1 MTYTPNFTDPR
12 VLKRCKQAY
21 GFAKAVL
28 RVRNSTPVP
37 KTAFDKFFGQQ
48 QNELAR
54 WLRDA
59 LTVCVDEVFMFGESS
74 KVKEYSLNKHGADA
88 LKLVLQGKT
97 DKFDIEAIRQNS
109 SSSYNANCITSFQD
123 TDEFDLVVVREWAK
137 RAYPE
142 LETLNFLY
150 EDKSDRLW
158 HPLQSMRTSFRE
170 PIMAEA
176 GLVWNYD
183 IDACAPTLILQHAQQ
198 LGMDLWLPHL
208 NLYLKEKNKM
218 REHVAQVGGIDVK
231 QAKVLI
237 NALFNSAVLGSSK
250 KHSQMGVV
258 CKHKID
264 AYNEKNGTQI
274 TFRDYWP
281 DFDDKERM
289 RNLQRDT
296 FLIGLRADI
305 KTCWEAIAPTMSRV
319 KAPDKSGKLR
329 LRPVSSKQKWD
340 RYFQLE
346 RRVMD
351 VVRAHLLKLDNLHFL
366 EHDGWRCK
374 KRVDLSFLSDLVFH
388 ETGFRVTFKEDCRM
402 A

>member
-1 MTYTPNFTDPR
+1 MYTPNFADPR
-12 VLKRCKQAY
+12 VLKRCKTAY
-21 GFAKAVL
+21 GFACAVL

-48 QNELAR
+48 QNELSR

-59 LTVCVDEVFMFGESS
+59 LTVCTDDLFLFGESS
-74 KVKEYSLNKHGADA
+74 KVKEYCLNKHGAEA
-88 LKLVLQGKT
+88 LKLVLQGKS
-97 DKFDIEAIRQNS
+97 DKFDIEAVRQNS
-109 SSSYNANCITSFQD
+109 SSTINANCITSSQVP
-123 TDEFDLVVVREWAK
+123 DEYDLAVVREWAK
-137 RAYPE
+137 RTYPE
-142 LETLNFLY
+142 LETLNFIY

-158 HPLQSMRTSFRE
+158 HPLQNVRTTYRE
-170 PIMAEA
+170 PILADA

-183 IDACAPTLILQHAQQ
+183 IEACAPTLILQHAQH

-208 NLYLKEKNKM
+208 NMYLKEKSRI
-218 REHVAQVGGIDVK
+218 REHVAKVGGIDLK
-231 QAKVLI
+231 QAKILI
-237 NALFNSAVLGSSK
+237 NALFNSAVLAASK
-250 KHSQMGVV
+250 RYSQMGVV

-264 AYNEKNGTQI
+264 AYNERNGASI
-274 TFRDYWP
+274 SFKDYWP

-289 RNLQRDT
+289 RALQNDD

-319 KAPDKSGKLR
+319 KVPTKNGKLR
-329 LRPVSSKQKWD
+329 LLPVSSKQKWD

-346 RRVMD
+346 RQVMN
-351 VVRAHLLKLDNLHFL
+351 VVRTCLIKSDNLHFL
-366 EHDGWRCK
+366 EHDGWKCK
-374 KRVDLSFLSDLVFH
+374 KQVDVSLLSDIVFN